1 MPLVATFR
9 TDWFRVITDLTRK
22 NLTTQQIAD
31 ELGVS
36 KSAVLGWKSGS
47 EPRHGHGEALI
58 ALWCLATSSD
68 RKKLPTVL
76 QLAERNAILATLNA
90 QGAAIVARFEEYAFT
105 DSLDHPLTN
114 NLDFLNLVRKATDV
128 STGGTAEQVTNEE
141 GKKQPVRSAPVLTE
155 HGWHVPG

>member
-1 MPLVATFR
+1 MARPKKIVETPGQEKAAPEEKTLVTEGQL
-9 TDWFRVITDLTRK
+9 ITAEQ
-22 NLTTQQIAD
+22 NGAQQQGNGSG
-31 ELGVS
+31 EETVQKKVS
-36 KSAVLGWKSGS
+36 TLLDG
-47 EPRHGHGEALI
+47 
-58 ALWCLATSSD
+58 T
-68 RKKLPTVL
+68 

-105 DSLDHPLTN
+105 DIVGHPLTN
-114 NLDFLNLVRKATDV
+114 CLDFLNLVRKATDL

>member
-1 MPLVATFR
+1 MARPKKIVETPGQEKAAPEEKTLVTEGQL
-9 TDWFRVITDLTRK
+9 ITAEQ
-22 NLTTQQIAD
+22 NGAQQQGNGSGG
-31 ELGVS
+31 ETLQQKVS
-36 KSAVLGWKSGS
+36 TLLDS
-47 EPRHGHGEALI
+47 
-58 ALWCLATSSD
+58 T
-68 RKKLPTVL
+68 

-114 NLDFLNLVRKATDV
+114 NLDFLNLVRKATEI

>member
-1 MPLVATFR
+1 MARPKKIVEMPGQEKAAPEEKTFV
-9 TDWFRVITDLTRK
+9 TEGQLITAEQTGA
-22 NLTTQQIAD
+22 QQQGSDSD
-31 ELGVS
+31 EQTVQQKVS
-36 KSAVLGWKSGS
+36 TLLDS
-47 EPRHGHGEALI
+47 
-58 ALWCLATSSD
+58 T
-68 RKKLPTVL
+68 

-105 DSLDHPLTN
+105 DIIGHPLTN

>member
-1 MPLVATFR
+1 MQNLIPSLKAAGKTRKCHGAQRPERTIFCFPSLLTTAAGDLSLLYVRARARFGGVIMPLVATFK

-22 NLTTQQIAD
+22 NLTTQEIAN

-58 ALWCLATSSD
+58 ALWCMATSSD

-76 QLAERNAILATLNA
+76 HRQWFTFRKS
-90 QGAAIVARFEEYAFT
+90 RFGRET
-105 DSLDHPLTN
+105 DQAC
-114 NLDFLNLVRKATDV
+114 K
-128 STGGTAEQVTNEE
+128 
-141 GKKQPVRSAPVLTE
+141 
-155 HGWHVPG
+155 

>member
-1 MPLVATFR
+1 MARPKKIVETPGQEKAAPEEKTFV
-9 TDWFRVITDLTRK
+9 TEGQLITAEQTGA
-22 NLTTQQIAD
+22 QQQGSDSD
-31 ELGVS
+31 EQTVQQKVS
-36 KSAVLGWKSGS
+36 TLLDG
-47 EPRHGHGEALI
+47 
-58 ALWCLATSSD
+58 T
-68 RKKLPTVL
+68 

-114 NLDFLNLVRKATDV
+114 NLDFLNLVRKATEV

>member
-1 MPLVATFR
+1 MARPKKIVETPGQEKAVPEEKTLVTEGQL
-9 TDWFRVITDLTRK
+9 ITAEQNGVQQQGNGSGEETVQKKVSTLLDG
-22 NLTTQQIAD
+22 TQ
-31 ELGVS
+31 LG
-36 KSAVLGWKSGS
+36 
-47 EPRHGHGEALI
+47 
-58 ALWCLATSSD
+58 
-68 RKKLPTVL
+68 
-76 QLAERNAILATLNA
+76 ERNAILATLNA

-114 NLDFLNLVRKATDV
+114 NLDFLSLVRKATDV

>member
-1 MPLVATFR
+1 MARPKKIVETPGQEKAVREEKTLVTEGQL
-9 TDWFRVITDLTRK
+9 ITAEQ
-22 NLTTQQIAD
+22 NGAQQQGSNSNVQNVEDKLVVTID
-31 ELGVS
+31 EPQPS
-36 KSAVLGWKSGS
+36 K
-47 EPRHGHGEALI
+47 EAL
-58 ALWCLATSSD
+58 LLAG
-68 RKKLPTVL
+68 
-76 QLAERNAILATLNA
+76 RNAILATLNA

-114 NLDFLNLVRKATDV
+114 NLDFLSLVRKATDV

>member
-1 MPLVATFR
+1 MARPKKIVETPGQEKAALEEKTLVTEGQL
-9 TDWFRVITDLTRK
+9 ITAEQTGV
-22 NLTTQQIAD
+22 QQQGSD
-31 ELGVS
+31 SGEQTVQQKVS
-36 KSAVLGWKSGS
+36 TLLDG
-47 EPRHGHGEALI
+47 
-58 ALWCLATSSD
+58 T
-68 RKKLPTVL
+68 